1 MKVVFLGTPDFA
13 VPSLEALLKSNHQVL
28 AVVCQPD
35 RRVGR
40 EQKLTFPPV
49 KEIALKHGVKV
60 LQYEKI
66 RLEGVDDLKSL
77 APDIMVSCAFGQ
89 ILSQD
94 IIDIAPHGI
103 INVHGS
109 LLPKYRGAAPIQ
121 QSVIDGETE
130 TGVTIMQTE
139 KGIDTGDILSVSK
152 TPIGERE
159 TAGEL
164 FDRLSFIGANL
175 LIETLDKIE
184 NGEIV
189 PVKQDDSKATHV
201 SMIKKEDGLIDWN
214 DSARNIFNKIRGMN
228 PWPVAFTKFNGK
240 TLKIYASTIVD
251 FDNSENYAN
260 GSVVLADVNNGFI
273 VSTGNGYLR
282 LDEIQL
288 EGSKRLTA
296 HDFLLGRKIAVGTIL
311 Q

>member
-251 FDNSENYAN
+251 FDHSEDYAN

>member
-49 KEIALKHGVKV
+49 KKIALKHGVKV

>member
-1 MKVVFLGTPDFA
+1 MKVIFLGTPDFA
-13 VPSLEALLKSNHQVL
+13 VPSLEALLKSDHEVL

-40 EQKLTFPPV
+40 DQKLTFPPV

-164 FDRLSFIGANL
+164 FDRLSVIGANL

-201 SMIKKEDGLIDWN
+201 SMIKKEDGLIAWN
-214 DSARNIFNKIRGMN
+214 DSAKNIFNKVRGMN
-228 PWPVAFTKFNGK
+228 PWPVAFTKLNGK
-240 TLKIYASTIVD
+240 TLKIYSSTIVD
-251 FDNSENYAN
+251 FCSDNNVIS
-260 GSVVLADVNNGFI
+260 GSVVSADANNGFI
-273 VSTGNGYLR
+273 VNTGDGYLR

-288 EGSKRLTA
+288 EGSKRLSA

>member
-139 KGIDTGDILSVSK
+139 KEIDTGDILSVSK